1 MSRFSI
7 EELGL
12 VYPQQDNTIIV
23 SAEGWNQ
30 LDQELVNIANNRNNF
45 SYKNDGNVNPNRF
58 WFYYE
63 GTKTYFEEAET
74 FFIPKPYILLPLE
87 NSVKQN
93 DIIYADIFNKLNNKA
108 YFLNTNEIKEA
119 IRYKEGL
126 SHKYNF
132 INSFSN
138 IEWVSRINKGSEEDP
153 IWFPSPREVYEEEC
167 ENFYNNII
175 NKIKKDDLITAEVFQ
190 NLYDNHNNT
199 DYCFDIIKVILT
211 YKITTLLGEETI
223 KGTIGNIKNYDVNS
237 NTEWKVTNISLN

>member
-1 MSRFSI
+1 MSRFST

-12 VYPQQDNTIIV
+12 VYPQQNDTIIV

-45 SYKNDGNVNPNRF
+45 STSSGNVNPKRF

-63 GTKTYFEEAET
+63 GIKTYFEEAET
-74 FFIPKPYILLPLE
+74 LFIPKPYILLPLE

-93 DIIYADIFNKLNNKA
+93 DIIYADVFNKLNNKA
-108 YFLNTNEIKEA
+108 YFLNTNEIKEV

-138 IEWVSRINKGSEEDP
+138 TEWISAINEGSDEEP
-153 IWFPSPREVYEEEC
+153 VWFPSPREVYGEEC
-167 ENFYNNII
+167 TNFYENIVD
-175 NKIKKDDLITAEVFQ
+175 KIKKDDLITAEVFQ
-190 NLYDNHNNT
+190 NLYNNHNNT

-211 YKITTLLGEETI
+211 YKITTLLGEVTI
-223 KGTIGNIKNYDVNS
+223 KGTIDNIKNYDVNS
-237 NTEWKVTNISLN
+237 DTEWEVIDIS